1 MRSRSISWKFNK
13 GKKNLLLTKWKTWKT
28 GVNLIIHFNFPL
40 SFGQYVK
47 ENERVCRDGT
57 KAKGVIFYSKGEL
70 KFLYGKFLEKREY
83 VDYEEE
89 VRNSYQANYLL
100 NGLFKKF
107 FLKHLDFGF

>member
-1 MRSRSISWKFNK
+1 MRSRSVSWRFNK

-28 GVNLIIHFNFPL
+28 GVNLIIHFNFTL

-70 KFLYGKFLEKREY
+70 KFLYRIILEKREY
-83 VDYEEE
+83 IGYEETLE
-89 VRNSYQANYLL
+89 IHT
-100 NGLFKKF
+100 
-107 FLKHLDFGF
+107 KHIIY